1 MTPAESRE
9 EVRVLLAKV
18 EQADD
23 PRFAVRLVRERIA
36 ELSNCGEDVPEEL
49 TWMEKRLV
57 AECIDASQGR

>member
-1 MTPAESRE
+1 MTPAESRG
-9 EVRVLLAKV
+9 EVHVLLAKV
-18 EQADD
+18 EQTDD

-36 ELSNCGEDVPEEL
+36 ELNNCGEEVPEEL

>member
-18 EQADD
+18 EQTDD

-36 ELSNCGEDVPEEL
+36 ELNNCGEDVPEEL